1 MRFRWDPL
9 PPRPLESRVIQQALG
24 VSEITAAC
32 LLARGLGDPGEASA
46 FLAPRLKDL
55 ADPFRLP
62 NMQGAVQRLLD
73 ARVRGEHVTLFGDY
87 DVDGVT
93 SLALLTRVLTD
104 LGWSVGHYLPDRFK
118 EGYGLTMEAARNC
131 HAMRPAPLLVA
142 VDCGS
147 TAREPIR
154 WLGCQGVEAIVVD
167 HHQPGDT
174 PAEPVALV
182 NPHLGLQD
190 HELCSAGLAFK
201 LAHALL
207 KEGRRQQLPGFDA
220 YDLRPLLDLV
230 ALGTVADL
238 VPLVR
243 ENRIL
248 ASMGLQRLATSERPG
263 VVALKEVAGVVDQVR
278 VEHVGFQLGPRLNAA
293 GRLDSARRALDL
305 LLATEPG
312 EARALAEELDL
323 HNRER
328 QAIERTMADDAI
340 AMVRSRFNPE
350 HDYVIVEGHL
360 LWHVGVVGIV
370 ASRVLREFHRPTLI
384 IGGDGEG
391 WRGSGRSIPGFDLA
405 AALRECDDLLMKHG
419 GHAMAAG
426 VTVAP
431 DRVDA
436 LRERLNRIARAA
448 IAPDQ
453 LVPGLRIDASATLAS
468 LDIAAVE
475 ELGRLE
481 PFGQGNPPIQVLLP
495 SLRNARPPQKIGKE
509 QQHWRLSVTDGR
521 ATADCLWWNAGD
533 KPVPHADFDLV
544 AVPSINEFNGRRS
557 VQFKLLDWRPARPHA
572 IERSP

>member
-1 MRFRWDPL
+1 
-9 PPRPLESRVIQQALG
+9 
-24 VSEITAAC
+24 
-32 LLARGLGDPGEASA
+32 
-46 FLAPRLKDL
+46 
-55 ADPFRLP
+55 
-62 NMQGAVQRLLD
+62 
-73 ARVRGEHVTLFGDY
+73 
-87 DVDGVT
+87 
-93 SLALLTRVLTD
+93 
-104 LGWSVGHYLPDRFK
+104 
-118 EGYGLTMEAARNC
+118 
-131 HAMRPAPLLVA
+131 
-142 VDCGS
+142 
-147 TAREPIR
+147 
-154 WLGCQGVEAIVVD
+154 
-167 HHQPGDT
+167 
-174 PAEPVALV
+174 
-182 NPHLGLQD
+182 
-190 HELCSAGLAFK
+190 
-201 LAHALL
+201 
-207 KEGRRQQLPGFDA
+207 
-220 YDLRPLLDLV
+220 
-230 ALGTVADL
+230 
-238 VPLVR
+238 
-243 ENRIL
+243 
-248 ASMGLQRLATSERPG
+248 
-263 VVALKEVAGVVDQVR
+263 
-278 VEHVGFQLGPRLNAA
+278 
-293 GRLDSARRALDL
+293 
-305 LLATEPG
+305 
-312 EARALAEELDL
+312 
-323 HNRER
+323 
-328 QAIERTMADDAI
+328 
-340 AMVRSRFNPE
+340 
-350 HDYVIVEGHL
+350 
-360 LWHVGVVGIV
+360 VGIV

-481 PFGQGNPPIQVLLP
+481 PFGQGNPPVQVLLP